1 MFRTGHV
8 HVRCP
13 GNVGLLSCF
22 VQLFFPWRS
31 KSFKFAGNWVENV
44 RQPITYRIQKWIIA
58 NCFLTRKSTAL
69 VYGKRSTD
77 KKCVTNAFTAT
88 YNEDD
93 AKLVTIRTILADR
106 PIHMVFAGSLIEGKN
121 PLIAIDVCRIL
132 NGLGLM
138 AYLSICGNGPLIERV
153 NKYIS
158 DNGLDGKVFCKGNL
172 NRKELDSIYQT
183 SHFLLMPSRSEG
195 WPKSVAEAMWWGTL
209 PVVSPVSC
217 IPEMLNHGE
226 RGILMPPNADQIAGS
241 IASLIKQPE
250 HYQSMCVKA
259 MEWSRGYTLESF
271 RKLIESVPKA

>member
-1 MFRTGHV
+1 
-8 HVRCP
+8 
-13 GNVGLLSCF
+13 
-22 VQLFFPWRS
+22 
-31 KSFKFAGNWVENV
+31 
-44 RQPITYRIQKWIIA
+44 
-58 NCFLTRKSTAL
+58 
-69 VYGKRSTD
+69 
-77 KKCVTNAFTAT
+77 
-88 YNEDD
+88 
-93 AKLVTIRTILADR
+93 
-106 PIHMVFAGSLIEGKN
+106 MVFAGSLIEGKN

-226 RGILMPPNADQIAGS
+226 RGILMSPNADQIAGS